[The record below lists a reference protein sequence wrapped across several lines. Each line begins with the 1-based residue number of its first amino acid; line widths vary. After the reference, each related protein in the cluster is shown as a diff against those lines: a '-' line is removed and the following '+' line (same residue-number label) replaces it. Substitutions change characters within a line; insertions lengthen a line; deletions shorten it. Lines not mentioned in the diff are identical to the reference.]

1 MIRSQL
7 AIVSLFFFAAQTKAQ
22 DPHAAQPERPTVA
35 THAGT
40 VAPGWTELEAG
51 AEFDHYADR
60 SRGLVTPILL
70 KTGLAPRVQLS
81 IQALLVRAPGESA
94 TEIGDLFVGV
104 KWRLA
109 EDAPVVGRFAI
120 LPSIK
125 LPTGST
131 RNGAGTGTTDVGLL
145 LISSHTFGALS
156 MDLNAGYI
164 HRGGNGSTVPRN
176 ATLWTASFGGPA
188 AGRVGWAGEIYGYPG
203 TSGPAGQKPI
213 VAFLGGPTFEMYKW
227 LVLDAGVIVPI
238 GGPQPHALYSGLTWN
253 IGRLWRASRQ

>member
-7 AIVSLFFFAAQTKAQ
+7 AIVSLFFLAAQTKAQ

-51 AEFDHYADR
+51 AEFDDYADQ

-81 IQALLVRAPGESA
+81 IQALLVRALGESA

-109 EDAPVVGRFAI
+109 EDAPVV
-120 LPSIK
+120 
-125 LPTGST
+125 
-131 RNGAGTGTTDVGLL
+131 
-145 LISSHTFGALS
+145 
-156 MDLNAGYI
+156 
-164 HRGGNGSTVPRN
+164 
-176 ATLWTASFGGPA
+176 
-188 AGRVGWAGEIYGYPG
+188 
-203 TSGPAGQKPI
+203 
-213 VAFLGGPTFEMYKW
+213 AFLGGPTFEMHKW

-238 GGPQPHALYSGLTWN
+238 AGPQPRALYSGLTWN